1 MKLVDKVFIDM
12 NQRSLNGLDINE
24 EIIMD
29 CFLKYEKIDRVEA
42 ALKQQIS
49 ATLKKFQNKNVIL

>member
-1 MKLVDKVFIDM
+1 M